1 MEHHQDYKVNRYFFL
16 SIIILFAAF
25 LFFSLIE
32 FFTAFLA
39 AVIVYV
45 LSRPF
50 VEFLI
55 KRKRWR
61 KSWAA
66 IAVII
71 ISFFIILLPIS
82 LMITLLYN
90 KIVPVA
96 ENPNLI
102 INSVKDFEKVV
113 HDKYGFD
120 LFGEQTLAKI
130 QAFATTVLSS
140 ILNQGLSI
148 FTTITMMY
156 FFLYFMLMNI
166 NRMEAAI
173 VFYLPFKRSKIMMF
187 GNELV
192 AQTFSNSIGIPLIA
206 VAQGF
211 SSYIAYSV
219 AGVKEA
225 AFWGVITGFASIIPV
240 VGIGIIW
247 IPVAVFLLIS
257 GQTWQA
263 FFVALWSI
271 LISGVADNVIRFAL
285 AKRMADVHPIVTVL
299 GVIIGLKL
307 FGITGLIFG
316 PLIISYFIILLRI
329 YYLEYQKPALVTRR
343 NKPRQ
348 IVPSYMQPFLGISK
362 EKSKKPK
369 QQ

>member
-1 MEHHQDYKVNRYFFL
+1 MENRQDYKVNRYFFL

-50 VEFLI
+50 VEYLV
-55 KRKRWR
+55 KRKLWK

-66 IAVII
+66 VAVII

-82 LMITLLYN
+82 LMVTLLYN
-90 KIVPVA
+90 KILPVA
-96 ENPNLI
+96 QNPNI
-102 INSVKDFEKVV
+102 IVNAVKDFEKVI
-113 HDKYGFD
+113 HDKYGID
-120 LFGEQTLAKI
+120 LFTEQTFTKI
-130 QAFATTVLSS
+130 QAVVTSLLGS
-140 ILNQGLSI
+140 IVNQGLSI

-156 FFLYFMLMNI
+156 FFLYFMLVNV

-173 VFYLPFKRSKIMMF
+173 VFYLPFKRSKVMMF

-192 AQTFSNSIGIPLIA
+192 AQTFSNAIGIPLIA
-206 VAQGF
+206 IAQGF
-211 SSYIAYSV
+211 SGYLSYTV

-225 AFWGVITGFASIIPV
+225 GFWGVITGFASIIPV
-240 VGIGIIW
+240 VGIGLVW
-247 IPVAVFLLIS
+247 VPVTVFLLIN
-257 GQTWQA
+257 GQTWQGV
-263 FFVALWSI
+263 FVALWSAI
-271 LISGVADNVIRFAL
+271 ISGTADNVIRFIL

-329 YYLEYQKPALVTRR
+329 YYLEYQKPLMVTKKV
-343 NKPRQ
+343 KPRQ
-348 IVPSYMQPFLGISK
+348 IVPSYMQPFLGMNK
-362 EKSKKPK
+362 GKKK
-369 QQ
+369 